1 MTITPIR
8 IARANASGMA
18 NYSGS
23 SGELVYNYSTNNL
36 HFFTNTA
43 NVWYTSSVPV
53 VYHYQGTVA
62 AYSGLGYTA
71 VPTHNPKRVNVNRM
85 PFATDTNFA
94 DTGYNWQGWADGA
107 DAGSFVT
114 HSSDTDAYVSGG
126 NSEAYRDHVQKYS
139 FANNADATDHGE
151 LSVSGPVL
159 LGGSSQAQPHAS
171 QTHAYYAGG
180 VNWLQN
186 PTTLY
191 APNGINQPN
200 AYNTTIIRKW
210 PFAAGVTGNMVK
222 TGDLTGG
229 QNHSDPS
236 KGSLQSLEHGYVVG
250 GQGNPPATPY
260 FSYDQDRYPFASDEN
275 ATDVGEYSGN
285 ILMEGARFSS
295 ETHGYFAG
303 GISGHPG
310 RDTILKFAFSSSLS
324 FTDTGELTGPVGRT
338 GGTGSTTAGYAIAGK
353 IGSSD
358 NTNRIDK
365 IPFANDT
372 SAIDIADYVFPGY
385 YVVSGMQ
392 D

>member
-1 MTITPIR
+1 MTTIR

-43 NVWYTSSVPV
+43 NVYYTSAVPV
-53 VYHYQGTVA
+53 VYYYQGSVA
-62 AYSGLGYTA
+62 AYTGLGYTGA
-71 VPTHNPKRVNVNRM
+71 GPSYTPRRINVERM
-85 PFATDTNFA
+85 PFATDTTFA
-94 DTGYNWQGWADGA
+94 DTGYNWNRGDGVDSSA
-107 DAGSFVT
+107 LVS

-126 NSEAYRDHVQKYS
+126 YPAQYRDHVQKYS

-151 LSVSGPVL
+151 LSVVA
-159 LGGSSQAQPHAS
+159 GGVYMGGASQAQPHAS

-180 VNWLQN
+180 LNWLHS
-186 PTTLY
+186 PTSLY
-191 APNGINQPN
+191 SSGTSQPN
-200 AYNTTIIRKW
+200 NYKTTMIRKW

-229 QNHSDPS
+229 QNHSDPTT
-236 KGSLQSLEHGYVVG
+236 GSLQSLEHGYVVG
-250 GQGNPPATPY
+250 GQGNPPSTPY

-285 ILMEGARFSS
+285 ILSEGARFSS
-295 ETHGYFAG
+295 ETHGYYAG
-303 GISGHPG
+303 GVAGHPG

-338 GGTGSTTAGYAIAGK
+338 AGTGSTTAGYTIAGK
-353 IGSSD
+353 IGPGN
-358 NTNRIDK
+358 NTARVDK

-372 SAIDIADYVFPGY
+372 AAVNIGNYVFPGY
-385 YVVSGMQ
+385 LVVAGMEE
-392 D
+392 

>member
-1 MTITPIR
+1 MTTLR

-43 NVWYTSSVPV
+43 NVYYTSAVPV
-53 VYHYQGTVA
+53 IYHYQGTVA

-71 VPTHNPKRVNVNRM
+71 IPSNAPKRVNVNRM

-94 DTGYNWQGWADGA
+94 DTGYNWQSWADGV
-107 DAGSFVT
+107 DAGSMVT

-126 NSEAYRDHVQKYS
+126 TPESYRDHVQKYS

-159 LGGSSQAQPHAS
+159 LGGASQSQPHAS

-180 VNWLQN
+180 INWLQN

-191 APNGINQPN
+191 APGSTNQPN

-222 TGDLTGG
+222 TGDLTAG

-260 FSYDQDRYPFASDEN
+260 WSYDQDRYPFASDEN

-285 ILMEGARFSS
+285 VLAEGARFSS

-338 GGTGSTTAGYAIAGK
+338 GGTGSTTAGYSIAGK
-353 IGSSD
+353 ISSSD

-385 YVVSGMQ
+385 YIVSGMQ